1 MALEDRFYRKF
12 LKILTQ
18 IHEKGTSVFSTPSQ
32 FPFVFFFNS
41 AQIEYSNNNSNNDN
55 NNNNNNNNYNGDM
68 TVNIWN
74 DQLPTGQR
82 V

>member
-32 FPFVFFFNS
+32 FPFVFFLTLRKLN
-41 AQIEYSNNNSNNDN
+41 
-55 NNNNNNNNYNGDM
+55 
-68 TVNIWN
+68 TVIIIVIMI
-74 DQLPTGQR
+74 TIIIIIIIITM
-82 V
+82 VI